1 MPLNALQRL
10 TVLLVRFVKQWLAQ
24 SVLPA
29 LKVQPATLVLQR
41 SLLVLLMPQLLT
53 VVPLLQVQVQALKVQ
68 LPLILIVDLATL
80 QVAVQVKLL
89 P

>member
-1 MPLNALQRL
+1 L
-10 TVLLVRFVKQWLAQ
+10 F
-24 SVLPA
+24 
-29 LKVQPATLVLQR
+29 
-41 SLLVLLMPQLLT
+41 VLLMPQLLT

-80 QVAVQVKLL
+80 QVVVQVQAKLL